1 MTCLPHGDMS
11 TAGLKSQLACSDEQ
25 FLVVRFFK
33 MNRLEEPVNLR
44 EKVCSSE

>member
-1 MTCLPHGDMS
+1 MRLLSGNH
-11 TAGLKSQLACSDEQ
+11 AGLDSQVACSNE
-25 FLVVRFFK
+25 FLVVRLVK